1 MQDKELPKFMTAHRA
16 ALILKNIVD
25 EQILWDSSCASPDV
39 VDEEIKS
46 LKECADLVAYLRR
59 EETAHFKQDLI
70 DSASFGSDK
79 P

>member
-1 MQDKELPKFMTAHRA
+1 MQDKELPKFLTAHRA

-25 EQILWDSSCASPDV
+25 EQILWDSSCASPDII
-39 VDEEIKS
+39 DEEIQD

-59 EETAHFKQDLI
+59 KETAHLKQDPI
-70 DSASFGSDK
+70 DSVSSGSDK